1 MTHTW
6 SITGAAQDFG
16 RPEAVVDNAG
26 HANSGLTGQ
35 AADEDRPN
43 GADVDSSRLFDG
55 VAHRRQPTVPIPRR
69 SGSPLRDYVLH
80 SLPTALDDL
89 SNGNLTHHQL
99 ADFQEQ
105 MLRDITPRCLSE
117 DDEGTARLLQ
127 LDLLFLLNG
136 YAPAG
141 PQAAPLALTGLVS
154 AQCGRFPA
162 LDPHLSYELLI
173 DVNCEEYRRS
183 GDVRVF
189 SAGRD
194 AALERDFYL
203 GHHLSEPWARSAAYG
218 LRSLLL
224 PAAAAR
230 PAAVL
235 DDVAESLVEFTRYMA
250 RYRRLSQQAF
260 NRFRPYHMGHPGGPR
275 GASGA
280 FMPSVHLLELA
291 LLPPSEEYG
300 IFLDQSMSYF
310 PSWSRPVIARWRGD
324 SVRGANVHQRLRD
337 GRLVLDRADRDRLVR
352 VIDRFVDFRMAHLG
366 VTRHALPEAF
376 RDRTG
381 LTRRGIREQG
391 GEHGVLDGRDPGTS
405 GFSVRHVLT
414 NAVYRLLALRADLA
428 HPGSAPANQ

>member
-1 MTHTW
+1 MNSSQLFDAAAHPRQHT
-6 SITGAAQDFG
+6 SPAPG
-16 RPEAVVDNAG
+16 RP
-26 HANSGLTGQ
+26 T
-35 AADEDRPN
+35 
-43 GADVDSSRLFDG
+43 
-55 VAHRRQPTVPIPRR
+55 
-69 SGSPLRDYVLH
+69 SPLRDYVLH
-80 SLPTALDDL
+80 SLPAALSDVAADRM
-89 SNGNLTHHQL
+89 TYRQL
-99 ADFQEQ
+99 AASQEQ
-105 MLRDITPRCLSE
+105 MLRNVAQQLLSE
-117 DDEGTARLLQ
+117 DGERTARLLQ
-127 LDLLFLLNG
+127 LDLLFLLSG

-141 PQAAPLALTGLVS
+141 PQAAPPALAELIS

-173 DVNCEEYRRS
+173 DANCEEYQHS
-183 GDVRVF
+183 GDIRVF

-203 GHHLSEPWARSAAYG
+203 GHHLSEPWAKSAAYG
-218 LRSLLL
+218 LRSLVL
-224 PAAAAR
+224 PAAVAR

-235 DDVAESLVEFTRYMA
+235 DDVVECLAEFTRYMA
-250 RYRRLSQQAF
+250 RYRKLSQEAF

-291 LLPPSEEYG
+291 LLPPSEGYG

-324 SVRGANVHQRLRD
+324 SIRGANVSQRLRD
-337 GRLVLDRADRDRLVR
+337 GRLVLDRTGRDRLVR
-352 VIDRFVDFRMAHLG
+352 VIDKFVDFRMAHLG

-376 RDRTG
+376 REGAG
-381 LTRRGIREQG
+381 LTRRDIREQG
-391 GEHGVLDGRDPGTS
+391 REHDILDGRDPGTS

-428 HPGSAPANQ
+428 HPDSAPANQ

>member
-1 MTHTW
+1 M
-6 SITGAAQDFG
+6 
-16 RPEAVVDNAG
+16 
-26 HANSGLTGQ
+26 NSNQ
-35 AADEDRPN
+35 
-43 GADVDSSRLFDG
+43 LFDS
-55 VAHRRQPTVPIPRR
+55 ATHPRQRTSPAPGR
-69 SGSPLRDYVLH
+69 SGSPLRDYVLR
-80 SLPTALDDL
+80 SLPAALDDL
-89 SNGNLTHHQL
+89 SAKRTTYHQL
-99 ADFQEQ
+99 ADSQEQ
-105 MLRDITPRCLSE
+105 MLRNVTQQLLIE
-117 DDEGTARLLQ
+117 DDERTARLLQ
-127 LDLLFLLNG
+127 LDLLFLLSG

-141 PQAAPLALTGLVS
+141 PQAAPRGLAELIS

-162 LDPHLSYELLI
+162 LDPHLSYEFLI

-183 GDVRVF
+183 GDIRVF

-203 GHHLSEPWARSAAYG
+203 GHHLSEPWAKSAAYG
-218 LRSLLL
+218 LRSLVL

-235 DDVAESLVEFTRYMA
+235 DDVVEHLAEFTRYMA
-250 RYRRLSQQAF
+250 RYRKLSQEAF

-291 LLPPSEEYG
+291 LLPPSEGYG

-324 SVRGANVHQRLRD
+324 SIRGANVSQRLRD
-337 GRLVLDRADRDRLVR
+337 GLLVLDRAGRDRLVR
-352 VIDRFVDFRMAHLG
+352 VIDKFVDFRMAHLG

-376 RDRTG
+376 RERTG
-381 LTRRGIREQG
+381 LTRRDIREQG
-391 GEHGVLDGRDPGTS
+391 GEHDILDGRDPGTS

-414 NAVYRLLALRADLA
+414 NAVYRLLALRADLTR
-428 HPGSAPANQ
+428 PGSAPADQ

>member
-1 MTHTW
+1 M
-6 SITGAAQDFG
+6 
-16 RPEAVVDNAG
+16 
-26 HANSGLTGQ
+26 NSSQ
-35 AADEDRPN
+35 
-43 GADVDSSRLFDG
+43 LFDG
-55 VAHRRQPTVPIPRR
+55 VAHHPRQHASPATGRA
-69 SGSPLRDYVLH
+69 GSPLRDYVLC
-80 SLPTALDDL
+80 SLPAALSDL
-89 SNGNLTHHQL
+89 SAGRLTYDQL
-99 ADFQEQ
+99 TDSYEQ
-105 MLRDITPRCLSE
+105 MLRKVTPQCLSE
-117 DDEGTARLLQ
+117 DDERTARLLQ
-127 LDLLFLLNG
+127 LDLLFLLSG

-141 PQAAPLALTGLVS
+141 PHAAPRALAELIS
-154 AQCGRFPA
+154 AQCARFPA

-183 GDVRVF
+183 GDIRVF

-203 GHHLSEPWARSAAYG
+203 GHHLSEPWAKSAAYG
-218 LRSLLL
+218 LRSLVL

-235 DDVAESLVEFTRYMA
+235 DDVVEYLAEFTRHMA
-250 RYRRLSQQAF
+250 RYRKLSQQAF

-291 LLPPSEEYG
+291 LLPPSKEYG

-324 SVRGANVHQRLRD
+324 SIRGANVSQQLRD
-337 GRLVLDRADRDRLVR
+337 GRLVLDPAGRDRLVR
-352 VIDRFVDFRMAHLG
+352 VIDKFVDFRMAHLG

-376 RDRTG
+376 RERTG
-381 LTRRGIREQG
+381 LTRRDIREQG
-391 GEHGVLDGRDPGTS
+391 GEHDILDGRDPGTS
-405 GFSVRHVLT
+405 GFSVRNVLT

-428 HPGSAPANQ
+428 RPGSTPANQ

>member
-1 MTHTW
+1 
-6 SITGAAQDFG
+6 
-16 RPEAVVDNAG
+16 
-26 HANSGLTGQ
+26 
-35 AADEDRPN
+35 
-43 GADVDSSRLFDG
+43 
-55 VAHRRQPTVPIPRR
+55 
-69 SGSPLRDYVLH
+69 
-80 SLPTALDDL
+80 
-89 SNGNLTHHQL
+89 
-99 ADFQEQ
+99 
-105 MLRDITPRCLSE
+105 MLRNVTQQLLIE
-117 DDEGTARLLQ
+117 DDERTARLLQ
-127 LDLLFLLNG
+127 LDLLFLLSG

-141 PQAAPLALTGLVS
+141 PQAAPRGLAELIS

-162 LDPHLSYELLI
+162 LDPHLSYEFLI

-183 GDVRVF
+183 GDIRVF

-203 GHHLSEPWARSAAYG
+203 GHHLSEPWAKSAAYG
-218 LRSLLL
+218 LRSLVL

-235 DDVAESLVEFTRYMA
+235 DDVVEHLAEFTRYMA
-250 RYRRLSQQAF
+250 RYRKLSQEAF

-291 LLPPSEEYG
+291 LLPPSEGYG

-324 SVRGANVHQRLRD
+324 SIRGANVSQRLRD
-337 GRLVLDRADRDRLVR
+337 GRLVLDRAGRERLVR
-352 VIDRFVDFRMAHLG
+352 VIDKFVDFRMAHLG

-376 RDRTG
+376 RERTG
-381 LTRRGIREQG
+381 LTRRDIREQG
-391 GEHGVLDGRDPGTS
+391 GEHDILDGRDPGTS

-414 NAVYRLLALRADLA
+414 NAVYRLLALRADLTR
-428 HPGSAPANQ
+428 PGSAPADQ